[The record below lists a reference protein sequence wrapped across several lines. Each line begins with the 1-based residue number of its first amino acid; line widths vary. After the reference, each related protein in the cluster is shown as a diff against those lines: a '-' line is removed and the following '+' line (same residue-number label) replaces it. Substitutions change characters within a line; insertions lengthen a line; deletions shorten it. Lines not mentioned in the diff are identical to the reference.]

1 MFLQEILFKWGLL
14 LLQIWTKMHW
24 YLFSEWDNVASD
36 EDEDELDFELDI
48 NEDDQED

>member
-1 MFLQEILFKWGLL
+1 
-14 LLQIWTKMHW
+14 MHW
-24 YLFSEWDNVASD
+24 YVFSECDNIASD